1 MRILIISTFFPPQ
14 NSIASLRPYSWAK
27 YWSKAGHDVVVL
39 TTPKNKHFAEP
50 IIASQ
55 TGFRV
60 VERGYGSLMDWIIN
74 TYKTKQTT
82 VVKTKPANQGRMKN
96 VLNRIFKKIDDFRI
110 SRGIFHYRR
119 FPDFSSYWANNAIN
133 WAIMQEPWDI
143 VISTYGPHTTHAVG
157 YGIKKSNR
165 CGYWIADFR
174 DLWTDDHIFKGI
186 TFFRGYERWLERRY
200 LSCADLITTVSEP
213 LAKVLSTKSG
223 KQCVTIE
230 NGFEPADV
238 IDLPQENVFAE
249 RPQKVRIVYTGSI
262 YRATRDPSPL
272 FDAIRLI
279 NESENQSDLLANLEV
294 VFVGGN
300 IKILNEMVSKYRV
313 EPWVRLEGFVSR
325 QTALMMQRDA
335 HVLLFLE
342 SNANGIDGI
351 LTGKI
356 FEYLSSGTPVWAIG
370 NTIDS
375 TPGQLVINSRGGIVF
390 GSDSSKIKEALI
402 SLLQN
407 FDKVQPQLNSEVL
420 QRYTRERLAMKLL
433 NKALSNIRD
442 NNKQKS

>member
-14 NSIASLRPYSWAK
+14 NSIASHRPYSWAK

-39 TTPKNKHFAEP
+39 TTPKNKLSAEP

-55 TGFRV
+55 TGFHV

-74 TYKTKQTT
+74 SYKTKQST
-82 VVKTKPANQGRMKN
+82 VVKAKPTNQGHIKKA
-96 VLNRIFKKIDDFRI
+96 LNRIFKKIDDFRI

-119 FPDFSSYWANNAIN
+119 FPDFSSYWAKNAIK
-133 WAIMQEPWDI
+133 WAISQEPWDI

-157 YGIKKSNR
+157 YAIRTRNHA
-165 CGYWIADFR
+165 GYWIADFR
-174 DLWTDDHIFKGI
+174 DLWTDDHIFKGMAL
-186 TFFRGYERWLERRY
+186 FRGYEKWLERRY
-200 LSCADLITTVSEP
+200 LSRADLITTVSEP
-213 LAKVLSTKSG
+213 LAQLLSAKSG
-223 KQCVTIE
+223 KQCLTVE
-230 NGFEPADV
+230 NGFEPADAV
-238 IDLPQENVFAE
+238 DLPQKNVFAD
-249 RPQKVRIVYTGSI
+249 RPNKVRIVYTGSI

-272 FDAIRLI
+272 FEAIRLI
-279 NESENQSDLLANLEV
+279 NDSETQSNLLANLEV

-300 IKILNEMVSKYRV
+300 IEILNEMVSKYHV
-313 EPWVRLEGFVSR
+313 DPWVRLEGFVSR

-342 SNANGIDGI
+342 SNANGVDGI

-375 TPGQLVINSRGGIVF
+375 TPGQLVINSRGGAVF
-390 GSDSSKIKEALI
+390 GNDSSKIKEALI

-407 FDKVQPQLNSEVL
+407 FVKAQPQLNAEVL

-433 NKALSNIRD
+433 NEALSDIRE
-442 NNKQKS
+442 KKRQ